1 MVNEISIAAL
11 DLIVRGLE
19 RELNINAS
27 DFKLTD
33 HGAIMLF
40 DSSNKHESRAYVR
53 YDDSSHYFY
62 VVLGESGQPLKC
74 ERPGFFKRKPRA
86 AFDDVVTRFKK
97 IKSRFLP
104 SDLEKAICDNI
115 PSAKDIIAEKALVGD
130 HGGKDDA
137 N

>member
-11 DLIVRGLE
+11 DLIVGGLE

-27 DFKLTD
+27 NFKLAD
-33 HGAIMLF
+33 HGAIMFF
-40 DSSNKHESRAYVR
+40 DSSNKHKPRAYVH
-53 YDDSSHYFY
+53 YNDSFHCFY
-62 VVLGESGQPLKC
+62 VALGESGQPLKC
-74 ERPGFFKRKPRA
+74 ERPGFFKRKPRV
-86 AFDDVVTRFKK
+86 AFDDVVTRFKR
-97 IKSRFLP
+97 IKGRFLP